1 MKNTTAATLAALVER
16 FERGAWLRPPQDEIE
31 AAVAVL
37 RASPG
42 VGAALRRRRGLRAF
56 DEARA
61 TGGTHLDAE
70 RYAARR
76 LRVTVAAVRKWRLE
90 RAREVTKAPVPSQP
104 RPHDGS
110 ERRRT

>member
-1 MKNTTAATLAALVER
+1 MKNSAAGTLAALVER
-16 FERGAWLRPPQDEIE
+16 LERGAWLRPPPDEIE

-42 VGAALRRRRGLRAF
+42 VEAALRRGKGLRAY

-61 TGGTHLDAE
+61 VGGTHLDAE
-70 RYAARR
+70 TYAARR

-90 RAREVTKAPVPSQP
+90 RARAVTKAPVPSQP